1 MIVREKISTNRRINH
16 IIFNDKPDNPKTLSS
31 YRLLVSYY
39 QDHDISY
46 QEEND
51 WRYYF
56 IVRRHFLRKKK
67 KENGGFWVCHY
78 CGKKIK
84 KMQKRNTKWQQPW
97 CITVDHVV
105 PVADPDCDKLDTSNM
120 VESCS
125 KCNNDKGTQ
134 SYGEFCSKTRSNR
147 VHQG

>member
-1 MIVREKISTNRRINH
+1 MIVKEKISNKHSIKH
-16 IIFNDKPDNPKTLSS
+16 VIFNDKPDNPKTLSS
-31 YRLLVSYY
+31 YLLLVSYY
-39 QDHDISY
+39 QDRDITY
-46 QEEND
+46 QEEKD

-97 CITVDHVV
+97 CVTVDHKI
-105 PVADPDCDKLDTSNM
+105 PKSDPNCDPLDTSNM
-120 VESCS
+120 IESCY
-125 KCNNDKGTQ
+125 KCNCKKGITP
-134 SYGEFCSKTRSNR
+134 YEEFIKNIKY
-147 VHQG
+147 